1 MFSEFS
7 MRGIAFVAPCGL
19 ALLAGSAFA
28 QQRVHYTYLWH
39 MEQPIYW
46 PDQQVGGADRYEL
59 VWQSIQRKDAGAFNP
74 TNNLR
79 EIFSLPDRVA
89 GYQYRMID
97 AVDDIDWTNEGGA
110 QISFSGGLIE
120 NLNSLGAANQLGY
133 NSTWWQRIRDGR
145 AWRTNPAAGTQL
157 PRVDVV
163 QFGFHH
169 PLMPL
174 VDATTLRKELQLYR
188 RIYNDAWGTNA
199 PQSRGLFPSEMAF
212 STKMI
217 EVLDAEGIDW
227 VIVSSEKIS
236 RACADFPVVFGSG
249 GINTDA
255 PNKADQ
261 VNPAA
266 GTYFRKS
273 ISRGC
278 SPAEA
283 VPFATTP
290 RRARYVNPNT
300 GAISQ
305 VIVVPAMQA
314 LSWDDG
320 YAPIGLG
327 GFDAIQSMAPGGL
340 APNRPQLVMLAHD
353 GDNAWGG
360 GFSYYREATPNLAS
374 SANAAQYVPTVVEK
388 YLADHPVP
396 ANDFVHVEDGAWV
409 NADGDFGA
417 PQFINWNW
425 PLLNASGAIDVEN
438 GWHVDA
444 RNWAVITAANN
455 RVATAEQIVTRAGGP
470 QAGGLDIGRILYP
483 SATTTSAER
492 AWHFFLGSLN
502 SGYMYYGTAEDF
514 EVKPTIACNEA
525 VQHADAV
532 ITGNTT
538 LDTTGPTVWYPQRHP
553 WNPGSVNF
561 GPQYGY
567 QQRAANLNG
576 GGDFYVWT
584 FAYDVAGITSTT
596 LKYRVDVDGQR
607 SLSNT
612 ENETYAGGAGVGAW
626 QSVPM
631 TRRVFPAANVYNDPS
646 INFFE
651 TPQYIADQYWAKIE
665 GQRNKLIDYYIE
677 SVDTRGNVTKSA
689 IQHVWVGDGVGSGGG
704 GGGNTVAISPTQPVA
719 GQQLTITYNP
729 SGRPLAGSSSVC
741 LHWGINGWTNVTSG
755 VPLTQNGANWTVTI
769 TLPQSATSLEF
780 ALNNCANTW
789 DSNGGADWRYT
800 VTGGQPVQQWTI
812 DGTRD
817 TASTLV
823 ASNGGVSLW
832 AGLRGDMLYVAT
844 NPASGGNDRFV
855 YVSRDPAGALR
866 AANWAKAG
874 QIANW
879 DAFLANESTNNFN
892 GWFDQGTTSQ
902 TQQASAGV
910 LEGVINVR
918 NELGLAA
925 GEPLPEFVRVAV
937 GTFATA
943 DGGALVT
950 TQQVPAAVVGNGNIE
965 ANEYAL
971 VRLCEIAVPA
981 NCPQPG
987 CDDID
992 FNNNGVFPEDQDTV
1006 DFFNVLAG
1014 ANCVAC
1020 NDIDFNNNG
1029 VFPEDQDV
1037 LDFFNVLAGGE
1048 CP

>member
-1 MFSEFS
+1 MLQL
-7 MRGIAFVAPCGL
+7 RTLAPL
-19 ALLAGSAFA
+19 LTLTLAGTALA
-28 QQRVHYTYLWH
+28 QQKVHYTYLWH

-46 PDQQVGGADRYEL
+46 PDQQASGTDRYEL
-59 VWQSIQRKDAGAFNP
+59 VWQSIQRKDAGATNP

-97 AVDDIDWTNEGGA
+97 AVDDFDWTPEGGT

-133 NSTWWQRIRDGR
+133 NPTWWQRIRDGR
-145 AWRTNPAAGTQL
+145 TWRTSPAAGTQV

-188 RIYNDAWGTNA
+188 RIYNDTWGTGA
-199 PQSRGLFPSEMAF
+199 SQSRGLFPSEMAF
-212 STKMI
+212 STAMI
-217 EVLDAEGIDW
+217 EVLDQEGIDW

-236 RACADFPVVFGSG
+236 RACSDFPVIFGSG

-255 PNKADQ
+255 PNRADQ
-261 VNPAA
+261 INPAA
-266 GTYFRKS
+266 GSYFRKS

-300 GAISQ
+300 GAVSQ

-327 GFDAIQSMAPGGL
+327 GFDAIQSLAPNGI
-340 APNRPQLVMLAHD
+340 APNRPQLALLAHD

-360 GFSYYREATPNLAS
+360 GYSYYREATPNLAS
-374 SANAAQYVPTVVEK
+374 SANGAQYVPTVVEK

-425 PLLNASGAIDVEN
+425 PLLGASGAIDVEN

-470 QAGGLDIGRILYP
+470 QSAGLDVGRILYP
-483 SATTTSAER
+483 SAATTSAER

-596 LKYRVDVDGQR
+596 LKYRIDADGQR
-607 SLSNT
+607 NLSNI
-612 ENETYAGGAGVGAW
+612 ENETYAGGPGVGAW
-626 QSVPM
+626 QSISM
-631 TRRVFPAANVYNDPS
+631 TRRIFPAGNVYNDPS

-651 TPQYIADQYWAKIE
+651 SPTYIADQYWAKID
-665 GQRNKLIDYYIE
+665 GQRSKLIDYYIE
-677 SVDTRGNVTKSA
+677 SVDTRGNVTKSP

-704 GGGNTVAISPTQPVA
+704 GSNPAVTIAPTQPVA

-729 SGRPLAGSSSVC
+729 AGRPLAGSSTIC
-741 LHWGINGWTNVTSG
+741 FHWGINTWTNVVSG
-755 VPLTQNGANWTVTI
+755 VPMTPNGTTWSTTI
-769 TLPQSATSLEF
+769 TIPQNATSLEF
-780 ALNNCANTW
+780 AFNNCVTTW
-789 DSNGGADWRYT
+789 DNNAGADWRYT
-800 VTGGQPVQQWTI
+800 VTGGQPIVQWTI
-812 DGTRD
+812 DGARD

-823 ASNGGVSLW
+823 SSNGGVNLW

-844 NPASGGNDRFV
+844 NPASGNNDRFL
-855 YVSRDPAGALR
+855 YVSRDPAGTLR

-874 QIANW
+874 QIASW
-879 DAFLANESTNNFN
+879 DAFLANESGNNFS

-902 TQQASAGV
+902 TQQASSTTGV
-910 LEGVINVR
+910 LEGVINIR
-918 NELGLAA
+918 SELGLAA
-925 GEPLPEFVRVAV
+925 NAPLPEFVRLAV
-937 GTFATA
+937 GTYATA
-943 DGGALVT
+943 DNGALVT
-950 TQQVPAAVVGNGNIE
+950 TQQVPAPLASNGSIE
-965 ANEYAL
+965 ASEYAL

-981 NCPQPG
+981 NCPQPA
-987 CDDID
+987 CDSID
-992 FNNNGVFPEDQDTV
+992 FNNNGIFPEDQDVT
-1006 DFFNVLAG
+1006 DLFSVLAG
-1014 ANCVAC
+1014 GMCATCS
-1020 NDIDFNNNG
+1020 DIDFNNNG

-1037 LDFFNVLAGGE
+1037 VDYFNVLAGGQ